1 MTHVTRS
8 ALIIAIFIGL
18 EKLLGFIR
26 QLIVARQFGLSA
38 ELDAFNAAN
47 NLPDLIFALISGGA
61 LAIAFIPVLSEYLEE
76 KGRPVMWDLF
86 SRIANLV
93 FLATASLSA
102 LIAIFAEQLVGWQ
115 LGIAPG
121 FVETQQ
127 ALVTDL
133 MRLNLIATLL
143 FSISGLV
150 IAGLQANQHFLL
162 PALARSMYDIG
173 TLIGIVI
180 LAPQTGYQIG
190 PITLPAFGMG
200 IYGLA
205 YGTVLGSLLFL
216 MIQIPGLIHYQFRW
230 VPKINFRH
238 PGVQKVLRVMGPRI
252 GTVFFI
258 YLVLIYIPDNIA
270 SRLLTGSITAL
281 AYGWLI
287 MQLPE
292 TLIGTAI
299 GTALLPTISE
309 QIARAEKGV
318 FTSSLNRALRVILA
332 LTLPVSLLLA
342 MVMRPVVG
350 VFGFDP
356 AGTELVVWTA
366 RAFLIGLAG
375 HSLLEIAAR
384 GFYAQQNAITPLWA
398 SGLMMITFTGLA
410 LLFSQII
417 GVAGI
422 ALANAL
428 AFTGEA
434 LLLLFLLNRI
444 FPGLLL
450 LRNTLAR
457 VALGCV
463 ASALLVYFI
472 LSFSLPLPELISAIV
487 ALAIGGLIVV
497 PFIWPELKLLVKL

>member
-1 MTHVTRS
+1 MTQVTRA
-8 ALIIAIFIGL
+8 ALIIAVFIGL
-18 EKLLGFIR
+18 EKILGFFR
-26 QLIVARQFGLSA
+26 QLIIARQFGLSA

-76 KGRPVMWDLF
+76 KGRPIMWDLF
-86 SRIANLV
+86 SRVANLV
-93 FLATASLSA
+93 FLATAVLSA
-102 LIAIFAEQLVGWQ
+102 LIAIFAGQLVGWQ

-121 FVETQQ
+121 FAATQQ
-127 ALVTDL
+127 ALVIDL

-173 TLIGIVI
+173 TLIGVLI

-190 PITLPAFGMG
+190 PITLPALGMG

-205 YGTVLGSLLFL
+205 YGTVLGAVLFL
-216 MIQIPGLIHYQFRW
+216 VIQIPGLIRYQFHW
-230 VPKINFRH
+230 VPKINLRH
-238 PGVQKVLRVMGPRI
+238 PGVQQVLRVMGPRI
-252 GTVFFI
+252 GSVFFI

-270 SRLLTGSITAL
+270 SRLPTGSITAL
-281 AYGWLI
+281 VYGWLI
-287 MQLPE
+287 MQVPE

-309 QIARAEKGV
+309 QFARDEKGV
-318 FTSSLNRALRVILA
+318 FTDSLNRALRVILA
-332 LTLPVSLLLA
+332 LTLPISLLVA
-342 MVMRPVVG
+342 MVIRSLVD

-356 AGTELVVWTA
+356 VGTEMVIWTA

-384 GFYAQQNAITPLWA
+384 AYYAQQNAITPLWA
-398 SGLMMITFTGLA
+398 SALMMATFSAMA
-410 LLFSQII
+410 LLFSQFI

-434 LLLLFLLNRI
+434 VLLLYLLNRK
-444 FPGLLL
+444 FPGLLRL
-450 LRNTLAR
+450 GNTLTR
-457 VALGCV
+457 VALGCMAAV
-463 ASALLVYFI
+463 LLVYII
-472 LSFSLPLPELISAIV
+472 LSLTLPIPALFLAVV
-487 ALAIGGLIVV
+487 ALALGGLAVL

>member
-8 ALIIAIFIGL
+8 ALIIAVFIGL

-26 QLIVARQFGLSA
+26 QLIIARQFGLSS

-76 KGRPVMWDLF
+76 KGRPIMWDLF
-86 SRIANLV
+86 SRVANLV
-93 FLATASLSA
+93 FLATALLSA
-102 LIAIFAEQLVGWQ
+102 LIAIFAGQLVGWQ

-127 ALVTDL
+127 ALVIDL

-143 FSISGLV
+143 FSVSGLV

-162 PALARSMYDIG
+162 PALARSMYDVG
-173 TLIGIVI
+173 TLFGVII

-190 PITLPAFGMG
+190 PVTLPAFGMG
-200 IYGLA
+200 IFGLA
-205 YGTVLGSLLFL
+205 YGTVLGALLFL
-216 MIQIPGLIHYQFRW
+216 LIQVPGLIRYQFRW
-230 VPKINFRH
+230 VPKINLRH
-238 PGVQKVLRVMGPRI
+238 PGVQQVLRVMGPRI

-309 QIARAEKGV
+309 QIAREERGI
-318 FTSSLNRALRVILA
+318 FTQSLNRAMRVILA

-342 MVMRPVVG
+342 MVLRPMVA

-356 AGTELVVWTA
+356 VGTEMVVWTA
-366 RAFLIGLAG
+366 RAFLVGLAG
-375 HSLLEIAAR
+375 HALLELTAR
-384 GFYAQQNAITPLWA
+384 GFYAQQDAVTPLWA
-398 SGLMMITFTGLA
+398 SALMMVTFSVLA
-410 LLFSQII
+410 LVISQLI
-417 GVAGI
+417 GVAGV

-434 LLLLFLLNRI
+434 VLLLYLLNRK
-444 FPGLLL
+444 FPGLLQFGS
-450 LRNTLAR
+450 TLTR
-457 VALGCV
+457 VVMASVV
-463 ASALLVYFI
+463 AALLVYLI
-472 LSFSLPLPELISAIV
+472 LSLPLPIPALIVAIV
-487 ALAIGGLIVV
+487 ALAFGGLVV
-497 PFIWPELKLLVKL
+497 LPFIWPEVKLLVRL